1 MSNRLC
7 IMRVS
12 GKRILVVVIMG
23 ILVSSVIAGA
33 VSYFN
38 RSSTTT
44 APTDQTLLNSR
55 LNNVVDFCLK
65 SLPTGTSACD
75 SQLGPILD
83 KICGGENK
91 NIQQSLDAC
100 HNGKVIQYYKVRSN
114 ELPKRKMLVS
124 NSSNNISEK

>member
-1 MSNRLC
+1 
-7 IMRVS
+7 MRVS

-38 RSSTTT
+38 RSSKTT
-44 APTDQTLLNSR
+44 APTNQTLLNSR
-55 LNNVVDFCLK
+55 INNVVDFCLN
-65 SLPTGTSACD
+65 SLPMGTSACD
-75 SQLGPILD
+75 SQLGPILE

-100 HNGKVIQYYKVRSN
+100 HNGKVIQYYKVRNN
-114 ELPKRKMLVS
+114 EVPKRKTLVS
-124 NSSNNISEK
+124 NSSNNISK

>member
-12 GKRILVVVIMG
+12 GKRILVVVIMV

-33 VSYFN
+33 ASYFN

-44 APTDQTLLNSR
+44 APTNQTLLNSR
-55 LNNVVDFCLK
+55 INSVVDFCLK
-65 SLPTGTSACD
+65 SLPMGTSACD
-75 SQLGPILD
+75 SQLGPVLD
-83 KICGGENK
+83 KICGENK

-100 HNGKVIQYYKVRSN
+100 HNGKVIQYYKVRNN
-114 ELPKRKMLVS
+114 EVPKRKILVNNS
-124 NSSNNISEK
+124 NNNISKK

>member
-1 MSNRLC
+1 
-7 IMRVS
+7 MRVS

-33 VSYFN
+33 ISYFN

-55 LNNVVDFCLK
+55 INNVVDFCLK
-65 SLPTGTSACD
+65 SLPMGTSACD
-75 SQLGPILD
+75 SQLGPILE
-83 KICGGENK
+83 KICGEST

-100 HNGKVIQYYKVRSN
+100 HNGKVIQYYKIRNN
-114 ELPKRKMLVS
+114 EVPKRKMSVS